1 MFGVEAA
8 KLIALGAAEL
18 AAQEAAKLAALLV
31 EADALPFRQD
41 ARASLIRIALR
52 DDSSNARG
60 RPN

>member
-8 KLIALGAAEL
+8 ELIALGAAEL

-31 EADALPFRQD
+31 EDDALPIGQD
-41 ARASLIRIALR
+41 ARASLISIALV
-52 DDSSNARG
+52 DDGSDARG